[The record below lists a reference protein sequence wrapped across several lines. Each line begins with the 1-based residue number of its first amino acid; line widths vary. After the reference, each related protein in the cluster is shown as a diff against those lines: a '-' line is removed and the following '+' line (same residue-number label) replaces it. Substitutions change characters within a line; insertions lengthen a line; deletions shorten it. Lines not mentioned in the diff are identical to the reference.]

1 MAHQDSS
8 QVMPSLGQWILVY
21 RPTAHE
27 ALRFEV
33 FGTRGEAELV
43 IDYFELVTFSL
54 AEVVLLQRETK

>member
-1 MAHQDSS
+1 
-8 QVMPSLGQWILVY
+8 MPSLGQWILVY